1 MAAAGAVK
9 VRAGDMANSWAD
21 VGLWPCALK
30 ARIISGGRF
39 HQAFTIVLILLAPRL
54 PRMLAPFVAVVSVIA
69 MCLFLVFHYPRGK
82 NAAVGKPIT
91 LNQLVPLADVS
102 PPGPPN
108 LRGGCRD
115 NWPPQLRWLE
125 RRTAHQ
131 FVRRGRTA

>member
-54 PRMLAPFVAVVSVIA
+54 PRMLAPFVAVCPSSPCA
-69 MCLFLVFHYPRGK
+69 CFWYFSTLV
-82 NAAVGKPIT
+82 
-91 LNQLVPLADVS
+91 
-102 PPGPPN
+102 
-108 LRGGCRD
+108 
-115 NWPPQLRWLE
+115 
-125 RRTAHQ
+125 
-131 FVRRGRTA
+131 GRMQR